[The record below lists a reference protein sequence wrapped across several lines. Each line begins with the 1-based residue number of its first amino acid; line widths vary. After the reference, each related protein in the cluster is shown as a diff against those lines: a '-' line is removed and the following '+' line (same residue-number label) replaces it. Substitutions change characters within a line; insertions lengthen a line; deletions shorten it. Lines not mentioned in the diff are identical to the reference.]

1 MEKSNIIN
9 VLVSIGMI
17 LAGLAML
24 WFAWWTQEDD
34 VAWIIIT
41 AIAIILYGIFRI
53 VFTEHETKQ

>member
-1 MEKSNIIN
+1 MEKSNVIN
-9 VLVSIGMI
+9 VLVSIGMVF
-17 LAGLAML
+17 AGLAML
-24 WFAWWTQEDD
+24 WFAWWNQEED